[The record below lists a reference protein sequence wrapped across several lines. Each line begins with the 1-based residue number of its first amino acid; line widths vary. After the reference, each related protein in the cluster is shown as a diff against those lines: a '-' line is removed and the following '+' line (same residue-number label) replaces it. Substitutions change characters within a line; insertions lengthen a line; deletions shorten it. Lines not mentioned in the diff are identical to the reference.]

1 MTMSAPTEDLYA
13 ILGVS
18 EDADDAAL
26 KDAFRRL
33 SRELHPDRYVGD
45 VDKQEEVQAQFAKVS
60 GAYNVLKDPE
70 QRSEYDFTR
79 RLLGN
84 TQSAP
89 SAAPA
94 SDFRNSRAK
103 ACYNAAMALQ
113 AEGEIG
119 KAIESAKEAISLDAN
134 EATYRTLLAALYARK
149 GWSSY
154 AKAELDVALRL
165 NPEDEAAQKLMRR
178 LQREAQEAEAGQVEE
193 RPTKGRGKKAKR
205 RPDVEVKGVRS
216 LKRRRKT
223 VWEMLFGWMSRKK
236 AR

>member
-1 MTMSAPTEDLYA
+1 MTMSATSEDLYE

-18 EDADDAAL
+18 EDSDDAAL

-33 SRELHPDRYVGD
+33 SRELHPDRFVGD
-45 VDKQEEVQAQFAKVS
+45 TDKQEEVQARFAKIS

-79 RLLGN
+79 RMLGN
-84 TQSAP
+84 TQ
-89 SAAPA
+89 AAPA
-94 SDFRNSRAK
+94 AAPNTDFRNSRAK
-103 ACYNAAMALQ
+103 SCYNAAMALQ

-119 KAIESAKEAISLDAN
+119 KAIESAKEAISLDGQ

-165 NPEDEAAQKLMRR
+165 NPDDEAAQKLMRR
-178 LQREAQEAEAGQVEE
+178 LQREAQEAEAAQGDE
-193 RPTKGRGKKAKR
+193 RPSKVRGKKPKR

-223 VWEMLFGWMSRKK
+223 LWQLLFGWMSRRK